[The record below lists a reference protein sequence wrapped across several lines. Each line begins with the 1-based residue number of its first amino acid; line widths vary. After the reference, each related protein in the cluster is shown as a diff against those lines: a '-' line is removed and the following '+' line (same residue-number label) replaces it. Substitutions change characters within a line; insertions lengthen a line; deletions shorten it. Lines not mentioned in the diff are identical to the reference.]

1 MIELKEITKTF
12 GNTCAVN
19 HVTLQVMNGSIMGLL
34 GVNGAGKST
43 LLRMIAGVLHPDSGQ
58 ITIDGEVIAENEACR
73 QKLFY
78 LSDQPYFFTNA
89 TIRTMAEFYAN
100 LYPDFAKER
109 FFQMCEEFGFDDV
122 KKIRTFSKGM
132 KKQTAVL
139 LALCSGADYILCD
152 ELFDGLDPLM
162 RKKIQELF
170 LEEVKLRKITL
181 IAATHT
187 LNELEGFCDCVGIL
201 HGKGITLAKD
211 VEQAKHDAYRILA

>member
-19 HVTLQVMNGSIMGLL
+19 HVTLQVMDGSIMGLL

-73 QKLFY
+73 QKVFY

-109 FFQMCEEFGFDDV
+109 FFQSLQQLPP
-122 KKIRTFSKGM
+122 K
-132 KKQTAVL
+132 
-139 LALCSGADYILCD
+139 
-152 ELFDGLDPLM
+152 
-162 RKKIQELF
+162 
-170 LEEVKLRKITL
+170 
-181 IAATHT
+181 
-187 LNELEGFCDCVGIL
+187 
-201 HGKGITLAKD
+201 
-211 VEQAKHDAYRILA
+211 